1 MAHISMPYRSMSLE
15 MWLSLVRR
23 HEPNAAG
30 ASDSVHDESKSTLQ
44 IASRESVASWGFKNL
59 DQFWMAP
66 G

>member
-1 MAHISMPYRSMSLE
+1 